1 VSVEEAAFLGL
12 GANLGD
18 RLSNLQAA
26 VDLLGAREGIRVL
39 RSSRVYETAP
49 VGPPQPDFLNAV
61 LEVRTSLPPR
71 GLLGACL
78 EVEAALGRVR
88 GERWGPRP
96 IDVDVLAYG
105 RERIVEEDL
114 VVPHPRLAERAFVL
128 VPLLEI
134 APDLE
139 LPGLGRLAALR
150 APDVDGVR
158 PFAPPLLVPG

>member
-1 VSVEEAAFLGL
+1 LAEAAFLGL

-26 VDLLGAREGIRVL
+26 VDLLAAREGIGVL
-39 RSSRVYETAP
+39 RSSRVYETTP

-71 GLLGACL
+71 ALLRACL

-105 RERIVEEDL
+105 SRRIVEEDL

-128 VPLLEI
+128 VPLLEL

-139 LPGLGRLAALR
+139 LPGLGPLAALR
-150 APDVDGVR
+150 APDADGVR
-158 PFAPPLLVPG
+158 PYAPPLLVPG

>member
-1 VSVEEAAFLGL
+1 MEVAAFLGL

-18 RLSNLQAA
+18 RLSNLQSA
-26 VDLLGAREGIRVL
+26 VDLLGTREGIRVL

-71 GLLGACL
+71 DLLGACL
-78 EVEAALGRVR
+78 EVESALGRVR
-88 GERWGPRP
+88 AERWGPRP

-105 RERIVEEDL
+105 SERIVDEDL

-150 APDVDGVR
+150 APDVDGLR

>member
-1 VSVEEAAFLGL
+1 MEEAAFLGL

-26 VDLLGAREGIRVL
+26 VDLLAAREGVRVL
-39 RSSRVYETAP
+39 RSSRVYETSP
-49 VGPPQPDFLNAV
+49 VGPAQPDFLNAV

-71 GLLGACL
+71 GLLRACL

-105 RERIVEEDL
+105 AERIAEADL
-114 VVPHPRLAERAFVL
+114 EVPHPRLAERAFVL

>member
-1 VSVEEAAFLGL
+1 MGRAAFLGL

-26 VDLLGAREGIRVL
+26 VDLLAVREGIRVL

-71 GLLGACL
+71 GLLRACL
-78 EVEAALGRVR
+78 EVEAVLGRVR
-88 GERWGPRP
+88 GERWAPRP
-96 IDVDVLAYG
+96 IDVDLLAYG
-105 RERIVEEDL
+105 AERIAEEDL
-114 VVPHPRLAERAFVL
+114 EVPHPRLAERAFVL

-150 APDVDGVR
+150 APDVDGLR
-158 PFAPPLLVPG
+158 AFAPPLLVPG